1 MNIPIPVIKT
11 VGSTRK
17 AVEVLIS
24 CGIVSLLLGSC
35 AHSPVSSNEPELQIS
50 SLTVA
55 EARNAGA
62 IEPVNGQRQ
71 SSEQRTKDT
80 VRWGGTITRI
90 QNTADELT
98 EVEIVARP
106 LRKSGRPV
114 HNDRSDGRFI
124 ARVEKFLDPQIVT
137 TGRDMTVLGTFNGHQ
152 EGQVGDAS
160 YVFPV
165 VEVQDFTYWRKAS
178 PQPQRHFRHWN
189 DRGPLH
195 YDPFWPRWILYHP
208 HRHTH

>member
-1 MNIPIPVIKT
+1 MNNPIPVIQAA
-11 VGSTRK
+11 GPTRK
-17 AVEVLIS
+17 AVGVLIS
-24 CGIVSLLLGSC
+24 CAIVGLLLGSC
-35 AHSPVSSNEPELQIS
+35 AHSPVSSNESGPQIS

-55 EARNAGA
+55 EARNIDAL
-62 IEPVNGQRQ
+62 EVVNGQQ
-71 SSEQRTKDT
+71 QGAEHGVKDT

-90 QNTADELT
+90 QNTADDLT
-98 EVEIVARP
+98 EVEIVGRP
-106 LRKSGRPV
+106 LTRSGRPV

-124 ARVEKFLDPQIVT
+124 ARVREFLDPQIIT
-137 TGRDMTVLGTFNGHQ
+137 TGRDMTVVGTFDGLQ
-152 EGQVGDAS
+152 EGVVGEAS

-165 VEVQDFTYWRKAS
+165 VEVQDFTYWRKVS

-208 HRHTH
+208 HRHTR